1 MDAVPPDAAAEVARL
16 KSEVHA
22 KEEALNALKA
32 KTKAFVDNMRGQ
44 LATET
49 KKVTALEE
57 KLKEATAAAAA
68 AASAAPAEN
77 GSGEQQQRLS
87 EEIEKLKKETAARES
102 ELKTRAKSFADA
114 MNSQLE
120 AEKEKC
126 RNLEAQLQQKTEAL
140 AAAEAAK
147 AAADQAKEMDFLSQ
161 PVAAGSHTDDEF
173 NAVQSQLNSANFDIA
188 DLRERLRTLEA
199 DALQSTQQ
207 TTSLRQELETLRAST
222 EQQRNRLQE
231 QVVSLR
237 ARESSLTTELASQQT
252 QKKAEE
258 NSLIEVDQAK
268 IKELEFQLEQH
279 KIENQHLQKQLSDKD
294 FQLEQLDGYR
304 RRADDSESMVLQS
317 QAEIT
322 SLQNQLQAKCN
333 ELAAYSCG
341 KCTEL
346 EEKLAE
352 ITQLYEKVNLGRSR
366 SDSLIAETQSQL
378 GEMQTIKQQ
387 YLASQERLDDMMKQ
401 NLKLNEKISEKEIE
415 VSTLKAEMKKWSME
429 MAELQAQHSTLKSDT
444 TEHRQRSESVHAEL
458 QKAEEALKEL
468 QTRSAQL
475 EKKKQELLAS
485 IETINK
491 ENTDKRQKAKALVQ
505 SLVSEKTNLLE
516 ARSELQK
523 EVDRLRMEVNQR
535 NVENEQQVKEL
546 REQNN
551 EKAAQSAAT
560 IQSLTDEVAS
570 LKHALTTV
578 QESEK
583 VQQRA
588 KELAA
593 AKREIED
600 SNKKR
605 LAAKAETQKLAV
617 ELENVHKCLDH
628 ITTHVNANCTENI
641 QQIALVQGH
650 VKEALEVLEKR
661 AGIGAQAKQQ
671 RPEDDTAEIVRK
683 AEALSGVRSGNA
695 SQQNPQAKRL
705 EENVSRVSEQVCR
718 RAFTDV
724 ACWKLS
730 VVVATNQ
737 QIRLLVD
744 ITERLCDIA
753 VEQNDANLKDVII
766 NKLTQTFTQCFSE
779 KLLNVYNKAD
789 EAVSLLDAHG
799 PTSESGHAAVRP
811 VS

>member
-1 MDAVPPDAAAEVARL
+1 MDSTAAVDPVAEVARL
-16 KSEVHA
+16 KGEVHA

-32 KTKAFVDNMRGQ
+32 KTKAFVDNMRSQ
-44 LATET
+44 LANET
-49 KKVTALEE
+49 QKVTTLEA
-57 KLKEATAAAAA
+57 KLKEATATAAAA
-68 AASAAPAEN
+68 QRPVDNAEK
-77 GSGEQQQRLS
+77 QRMT
-87 EEIEKLKKETAARES
+87 EEIEKLKKETTAREND
-102 ELKTRAKSFADA
+102 LKTRAKSFADA

-126 RNLEAQLQQKTEAL
+126 RTLEAQLQQKTEAL

-147 AAADQAKEMDFLSQ
+147 AAADQAKDMDFLSQ
-161 PVAAGSHTDDEF
+161 PMVTASSHTDDEF
-173 NAVQSQLNSANFDIA
+173 NAVQSQLNSANFEMA
-188 DLRERLRTLEA
+188 DLRERLRSVEA
-199 DALQSTQQ
+199 DAAQAVQQ
-207 TTSLRQELETLRAST
+207 ATSLRQELEALRTSS
-222 EQQRNRLQE
+222 EQQRSQLQAE
-231 QVVSLR
+231 IHSLK
-237 ARESSLTTELASQQT
+237 ARESSLQAELSSQQN
-252 QKKAEE
+252 QVKEP
-258 NSLIEVDQAK
+258 SLLEADITK
-268 IKELEFQLEQH
+268 TKELEFQLEQH

-294 FQLEQLDGYR
+294 FQLEQLDSYR
-304 RRADDSESMVLQS
+304 RRADESESKILQHKAEISSLQS
-317 QAEIT
+317 Q
-322 SLQNQLQAKCN
+322 LQTKSN
-333 ELAAYSCG
+333 ELSSYSCN

-415 VSTLKAEMKKWSME
+415 VATLKAEMKKWSMD
-429 MAELQAQHSTLKSDT
+429 MAELQAQHSTLKSDSS
-444 TEHRQRSESVHAEL
+444 EHRQRSESVHTEF
-458 QKAEEALKEL
+458 QKAETTLKEL
-468 QTRSAQL
+468 QTKCAQL
-475 EKKKQELLAS
+475 EKKNQELTTS

-505 SLVSEKTNLLE
+505 SLVSEKTSLLE
-516 ARSELQK
+516 AKSGLQK

-535 NVENEQQVKEL
+535 NVDNDQQVKQL
-546 REQNN
+546 REETN
-551 EKAAQSAAT
+551 EKAAQSNAT
-560 IQSLTDEVAS
+560 IQNLTDEVAQ
-570 LKHALTTV
+570 LKHALATV

-661 AGIGAQAKQQ
+661 AGVGAQNKQKA
-671 RPEDDTAEIVRK
+671 PEDDTAEIVRK

-695 SQQNPQAKRL
+695 PQSPGSRRL
-705 EENVSRVSEQVCR
+705 EENVSRVSEQ
-718 RAFTDV
+718 
-724 ACWKLS
+724 
-730 VVVATNQ
+730 
-737 QIRLLVD
+737 IRELVD

-766 NKLTQTFTQCFSE
+766 NKLTQTFTQCFSD
-779 KLLNVYNKAD
+779 KLQAVYSKAD

-799 PTSESGHAAVRP
+799 PTSESGNAVVRP

>member
-1 MDAVPPDAAAEVARL
+1 MDPFASIAVAPLDPAAEVTRL
-16 KSEVHA
+16 KGEVQA
-22 KEEALNALKA
+22 KDEALNALKA
-32 KTKAFVDNMRGQ
+32 KTKAFVDNMRSQ
-44 LATET
+44 LANET
-49 KKVTALEE
+49 KKMTALEE
-57 KLKEATAAAAA
+57 KLKEAATA
-68 AASAAPAEN
+68 STAPADN
-77 GSGEQQQRLS
+77 GSAEQQQRLN
-87 EEIEKLKKETAARES
+87 EEIERLKVETATREN

-126 RNLEAQLQQKTEAL
+126 RNLETQLQQKTEEAL

-147 AAADQAKEMDFLSQ
+147 SAADQAKEMDFLLQ
-161 PVAAGSHTDDEF
+161 PVPAASHTDEEF
-173 NAVQSQLNSANFDIA
+173 NALQSQLNTANFDMA
-188 DLRERLRTLEA
+188 DMRERLRSVEA
-199 DALQSTQQ
+199 EALQSSQQ
-207 TTSLRQELETLRAST
+207 ATSLRQELDALRVST
-222 EQQRNRLQE
+222 EQQRSELQAE
-231 QVVSLR
+231 VDALKARENSL
-237 ARESSLTTELASQQT
+237 ATELKAEESSLLEA
-252 QKKAEE
+252 
-258 NSLIEVDQAK
+258 DMAK

-294 FQLEQLDGYR
+294 FQLEQLDSYR
-304 RRADDSESMVLQS
+304 LRADESESKVLQS
-317 QAEIT
+317 QAEIA
-322 SLQNQLQAKCN
+322 SLQGQLQVKTDA
-333 ELAAYSCG
+333 LASYSCA

-346 EEKLAE
+346 EDKLAE

-378 GEMQTIKQQ
+378 GEMQTVKQQ
-387 YLASQERLDDMMKQ
+387 FVAAQERLDDMMKQ

-429 MAELQAQHSTLKSDT
+429 MAELQAQHTNLKSDS
-444 TEHRQRSESVHAEL
+444 TEHRQRSESVHVEF
-458 QKAEEALKEL
+458 QKAEESMKEL
-468 QTRSAQL
+468 QTRCAQL
-475 EKKKQELLAS
+475 EKKNQELQAS

-505 SLVSEKTNLLE
+505 SLVSEKTNLLGVK
-516 ARSELQK
+516 SELQK

-535 NVENEQQVKEL
+535 NVDNDQQVKEL
-546 REQNN
+546 REQSN
-551 EKAAQSAAT
+551 EKAAQSAST

-570 LKHALTTV
+570 LKHALATV

-583 VQQRA
+583 AQQRA

-605 LAAKAETQKLAV
+605 LAAKSETQKLAA
-617 ELENVHKCLDH
+617 ELENVHKSLDH

-661 AGIGAQAKQQ
+661 AGVAQKQ
-671 RPEDDTAEIVRK
+671 RAEDDTAEIVRK
-683 AEALSGVRSGNA
+683 AEALRTGNG
-695 SQQNPQAKRL
+695 PQSPGAKRL
-705 EENVSRVSEQVCR
+705 EENVSRVSEQ
-718 RAFTDV
+718 
-724 ACWKLS
+724 L
-730 VVVATNQ
+730 
-737 QIRLLVD
+737 RLLVD

-766 NKLTQTFTQCFSE
+766 NKLTQTFSQCFSE
-779 KLLNVYNKAD
+779 KLLTIYSKAD

-799 PTSESGHAAVRP
+799 PTSESGHPAVRP
-811 VS
+811 S

>member
-1 MDAVPPDAAAEVARL
+1 MDSTAAADPAAEVARL
-16 KSEVHA
+16 KGEVHA

-32 KTKAFVDNMRGQ
+32 KTKAFVDNMRNQ
-44 LATET
+44 LASET
-49 KKVTALEE
+49 Q

-68 AASAAPAEN
+68 ASAAPVDN
-77 GSGEQQQRLS
+77 GSGAEKQRLT
-87 EEIEKLKKETAARES
+87 EEIESLKKETTAREND
-102 ELKTRAKSFADA
+102 LKTRAKSFADA

-120 AEKEKC
+120 AEKEKY

-140 AAAEAAK
+140 ASAEAAK

-161 PVAAGSHTDDEF
+161 PVMAAGSHSDDEF
-173 NAVQSQLNSANFDIA
+173 NAVQSQLSSANFEMA
-188 DLRERLRTLEA
+188 DLRERLRSVEA
-199 DALQSTQQ
+199 DALQA
-207 TTSLRQELETLRAST
+207 TSLRQELEALRASS
-222 EQQRNRLQE
+222 EQQRSQLQAE
-231 QVVSLR
+231 VESLK
-237 ARESSLTTELASQQT
+237 ARESSLQTELNSQQT
-252 QKKAEE
+252 QIKD
-258 NSLIEVDQAK
+258 NSELEADMVTT
-268 IKELEFQLEQH
+268 KELEFQLEQH

-294 FQLEQLDGYR
+294 FQLEQLDNYR
-304 RRADDSESMVLQS
+304 RRADDSESKILQH
-317 QAEIT
+317 QAEIS
-322 SLQNQLQAKCN
+322 SLQNQLQVKCN
-333 ELAAYSCG
+333 ELASYSCS

-387 YLASQERLDDMMKQ
+387 YVASQERLDDMMKQ

-415 VSTLKAEMKKWSME
+415 
-429 MAELQAQHSTLKSDT
+429 LQAQHSTLKSDT
-444 TEHRQRSESVHAEL
+444 SEHRQRSESVHAEFQKTETTLKDL
-458 QKAEEALKEL
+458 QSKC
-468 QTRSAQL
+468 AQL
-475 EKKKQELLAS
+475 EKKNQELTTS

-491 ENTDKRQKAKALVQ
+491 ETRTS
-505 SLVSEKTNLLE
+505 SLVSEKTGLLE
-516 ARSELQK
+516 SRSALQK

-535 NVENEQQVKEL
+535 NVDNDQQVKQF
-546 REQNN
+546 REETN
-551 EKAAQSAAT
+551 EKAAQSTAT
-560 IQSLTDEVAS
+560 IQSLTDEVAH

-661 AGIGAQAKQQ
+661 AGVGAQNKEKT
-671 RPEDDTAEIVRK
+671 PEDDTAEIVRK
-683 AEALSGVRSGNA
+683 AEALSG
-695 SQQNPQAKRL
+695 NPGAKRL
-705 EENVSRVSEQVCR
+705 EENVSRVSEQ
-718 RAFTDV
+718 
-724 ACWKLS
+724 
-730 VVVATNQ
+730 
-737 QIRLLVD
+737 IRQLVD

-753 VEQNDANLKDVII
+753 VEQNDAKLKDVII
-766 NKLTQTFTQCFSE
+766 
-779 KLLNVYNKAD
+779 
-789 EAVSLLDAHG
+789 
-799 PTSESGHAAVRP
+799 TS
-811 VS
+811 

>member
-1 MDAVPPDAAAEVARL
+1 MDSMDSLSAADPAAEVARL

-22 KEEALNALKA
+22 KDEALNALKA
-32 KTKAFVDNMRGQ
+32 KTKAFVDNMRSQ
-44 LATET
+44 LAYET
-49 KKVTALEE
+49 QKVTALEA
-57 KLKEATAAAAA
+57 KLKEATVTA
-68 AASAAPAEN
+68 AASPAPVDSAEK
-77 GSGEQQQRLS
+77 QRLT
-87 EEIEKLKKETAARES
+87 EEIEKLKKETTAREND
-102 ELKTRAKSFADA
+102 LKTRAKSFADA
-114 MNSQLE
+114 ISSQLE
-120 AEKEKC
+120 AEREKC
-126 RNLEAQLQQKTEAL
+126 RDLEAQLQLRTEAL

-161 PVAAGSHTDDEF
+161 PVMATGSHTDDEF
-173 NAVQSQLNSANFDIA
+173 NAVQSQLNSANFDMA
-188 DLRERLRTLEA
+188 DLRERLRSVETEA
-199 DALQSTQQ
+199 SQSVQQAL
-207 TTSLRQELETLRAST
+207 SLRQELETLRTSS
-222 EQQRNRLQE
+222 EQQRGQLQAE
-231 QVVSLR
+231 VEALK
-237 ARESSLTTELASQQT
+237 ARESSLQTELDSQQT
-252 QKKAEE
+252 QVKDS
-258 NSLIEVDQAK
+258 SLLEADTTK
-268 IKELEFQLEQH
+268 TRELEFQLEQH

-294 FQLEQLDGYR
+294 FQLEQLDSYR
-304 RRADDSESMVLQS
+304 RRADDSEAKTLQH
-317 QAEIT
+317 QAEI
-322 SLQNQLQAKCN
+322 SALQNQLQTKSN
-333 ELAAYSCG
+333 ELASYSCS

-346 EEKLAE
+346 GEKLAE

-387 YLASQERLDDMMKQ
+387 YVASQERLDDMMKQ
-401 NLKLNEKISEKEIE
+401 NLKLNEKISEKEVE
-415 VSTLKAEMKKWSME
+415 VTTLKAEMKKWSME
-429 MAELQAQHSTLKSDT
+429 MAELQAQHSSLKSDT
-444 TEHRQRSESVHAEL
+444 SEHRQRSESVHAEF
-458 QKAEEALKEL
+458 QKAETTLKDL
-468 QTRSAQL
+468 QTKCAQL
-475 EKKKQELLAS
+475 EKKNQELTTS
-485 IETINK
+485 IETSNK

-505 SLVSEKTNLLE
+505 SLVSEKTGLLE
-516 ARSELQK
+516 SRSALQK

-535 NVENEQQVKEL
+535 NVDNDQQVKQL
-546 REQNN
+546 REETND
-551 EKAAQSAAT
+551 KAAQSTAT
-560 IQSLTDEVAS
+560 IQNLTDEVAQ

-628 ITTHVNANCTENI
+628 ITTHVNANCTENV

-661 AGIGAQAKQQ
+661 AGVGAQNKQKT
-671 RPEDDTAEIVRK
+671 PEDDTAEIVRK

-695 SQQNPQAKRL
+695 QQNPGAKRL
-705 EENVSRVSEQVCR
+705 EENVSRVSEQ
-718 RAFTDV
+718 
-724 ACWKLS
+724 
-730 VVVATNQ
+730 
-737 QIRLLVD
+737 IRQLVD

-753 VEQNDANLKDVII
+753 VEQNDANLKDII
-766 NKLTQTFTQCFSE
+766 FTKLTQTFTQCFAE
-779 KLLNVYNKAD
+779 KLQTVYNKAD

>member
-1 MDAVPPDAAAEVARL
+1 MDAADPVAEVTRL
-16 KSEVHA
+16 KSEVLA

-32 KTKAFVDNMRGQ
+32 KTKAFVDNMRSQ
-44 LATET
+44 LANET
-49 KKVTALEE
+49 KKVAALEE
-57 KLKEATAAAAA
+57 KLKEATTVV
-68 AASAAPAEN
+68 AAPVVD
-77 GSGEQQQRLS
+77 GSALT
-87 EEIEKLKKETAARES
+87 EEIEKLKKETAVREN

-120 AEKEKC
+120 AEKEKS
-126 RNLEAQLQQKTEAL
+126 RSLETQLHQKTEAL

-161 PVAAGSHTDDEF
+161 PAPVPAAGSHTDDEF
-173 NAVQSQLNSANFDIA
+173 NAVQSQLNAANFEMA
-188 DLRERLRTLEA
+188 DMRERIRSMEA
-199 DALQSTQQ
+199 EASQSVLQA
-207 TTSLRQELETLRAST
+207 TSLRQELELLRAST
-222 EQQRNRLQE
+222 DQQRSQLQTE
-231 QVVSLR
+231 VDTLK
-237 ARESSLTTELASQQT
+237 AREIALQRELSSQQT
-252 QKKAEE
+252 QVNAEATT
-258 NSLIEVDQAK
+258 SLEADTEK

-304 RRADDSESMVLQS
+304 RRADDSESKALQH
-317 QAEIT
+317 QAEIS
-322 SLQNQLQAKCN
+322 SLQGQLQTKSD
-333 ELAAYSCG
+333 ELASYSCS
-341 KCTEL
+341 KCAEL

-352 ITQLYEKVNLGRSR
+352 ISQLYEKVNLGRSR

-387 YLASQERLDDMMKQ
+387 YVASQERLDDMMKQ
-401 NLKLNEKISEKEIE
+401 NLTLNEKISEKEIE
-415 VSTLKAEMKKWSME
+415 VTTLKAEMKKWSME
-429 MAELQAQHSTLKSDT
+429 MAELQAQHSTLKSDSS
-444 TEHRQRSESVHAEL
+444 EHRQRSESVHAEF
-458 QKAEEALKEL
+458 QKNEETLKEL
-468 QTRSAQL
+468 QTKSAQL
-475 EKKKQELLAS
+475 EKKNQELTAS
-485 IETINK
+485 IESINK
-491 ENTDKRQKAKALVQ
+491 DNTDKRQKAKALVQ
-505 SLVSEKTNLLE
+505 SLVSEKTGLLE
-516 ARSELQK
+516 SKSGLQK

-535 NVENEQQVKEL
+535 NVDNDQQVKQL
-546 REQNN
+546 REETN
-551 EKAAQSAAT
+551 EKSAQSAAT
-560 IQSLTDEVAS
+560 IQSLTDEVAR

-661 AGIGAQAKQQ
+661 AGQNAQNKQKA
-671 RPEDDTAEIVRK
+671 PEDDTSEIVRK
-683 AEALSGVRSGNA
+683 AEALRTGGA
-695 SQQNPQAKRL
+695 QTNPGAKRL
-705 EENVSRVSEQVCR
+705 EENVSRVSEQVR
-718 RAFTDV
+718 RNLEFL
-724 ACWKLS
+724 LS
-730 VVVATNQ
+730 PITTNHRLYP
-737 QIRLLVD
+737 QIRQLVD
-744 ITERLCDIA
+744 ITEQLCDIA

-766 NKLTQTFTQCFSE
+766 NKLSQTFTQCFSD
-779 KLLNVYNKAD
+779 KLLAVYSKAD
-789 EAVSLLDAHG
+789 EAVSLLDTHG

-811 VS
+811 SS

>member
-1 MDAVPPDAAAEVARL
+1 MDSTAAADSAAEVARL
-16 KSEVHA
+16 KGEVHA

-32 KTKAFVDNMRGQ
+32 KTKAFVDNMRNQ
-44 LATET
+44 LASET
-49 KKVTALEE
+49 QKVVALEG

-68 AASAAPAEN
+68 ASAAPVDN
-77 GSGEQQQRLS
+77 GSGAEKQRLT
-87 EEIEKLKKETAARES
+87 EEIESLKKETTAREND
-102 ELKTRAKSFADA
+102 LKTRAKSFADA

-120 AEKEKC
+120 AEKEKY

-161 PVAAGSHTDDEF
+161 PVMEAGSHSDDEF
-173 NAVQSQLNSANFDIA
+173 NAVQSQLSSANFEMA
-188 DLRERLRTLEA
+188 DLRERLRSVEA
-199 DALQSTQQ
+199 DALQA
-207 TTSLRQELETLRAST
+207 TSLRQELEALRASS
-222 EQQRNRLQE
+222 EQQRSQLQVE
-231 QVVSLR
+231 VESLK
-237 ARESSLTTELASQQT
+237 ARESSLQTELNSQQT
-252 QKKAEE
+252 QIKD
-258 NSLIEVDQAK
+258 NSELEADMVTT
-268 IKELEFQLEQH
+268 KELEFQLEQH

-294 FQLEQLDGYR
+294 FQLEQLDNYR
-304 RRADDSESMVLQS
+304 RRADDSESKILQHQAEISSLQS
-317 QAEIT
+317 Q
-322 SLQNQLQAKCN
+322 LQVKCN
-333 ELAAYSCG
+333 ELASYSCS

-387 YLASQERLDDMMKQ
+387 YVASQERLDDMMKQ

-415 VSTLKAEMKKWSME
+415 VTTLKAEMKKWSMD

-444 TEHRQRSESVHAEL
+444 SEHRQRSESVHAEFQKTETTLKDL
-458 QKAEEALKEL
+458 QSKC
-468 QTRSAQL
+468 AQL
-475 EKKKQELLAS
+475 EKKNQELTTS

-505 SLVSEKTNLLE
+505 SLVSEKTGLLE
-516 ARSELQK
+516 SRSALQK

-535 NVENEQQVKEL
+535 NVDNDQQVKQF
-546 REQNN
+546 REETN
-551 EKAAQSAAT
+551 EKAAQSTAT
-560 IQSLTDEVAS
+560 IQSLTDEVAH

-661 AGIGAQAKQQ
+661 AGVGAQNKEKT
-671 RPEDDTAEIVRK
+671 PEDDTAEIVRK

-695 SQQNPQAKRL
+695 QQNPGAKRL
-705 EENVSRVSEQVCR
+705 EENVSRVSEQ
-718 RAFTDV
+718 
-724 ACWKLS
+724 
-730 VVVATNQ
+730 
-737 QIRLLVD
+737 IRQLVD

-753 VEQNDANLKDVII
+753 VEQNDAKLKDVII

-779 KLLNVYNKAD
+779 KLQTVYSKAD